1 MFSDKKFG
9 LNKELIE
16 AVKKIISE
24 QGVFQGLPGGV
35 PQGEF
40 QGLPGSNK
48 KKTINRINPGD
59 QNYTRLLDPKNPADA
74 QKMKQADDFI
84 KKQELNRKLGDVRP
98 GQEGRLGNPNPSKP
112 SDLGN
117 RKIGHIEITRG
128 GTEIPRT
135 SFKGTPVHPEQDKLP
150 KFLENPGTNN
160 LSKSSPST
168 FEKVKNFFGKGA
180 GAAGIGVGVGLGL
193 SGKEAYDRYKAG
205 EDPKEIAKDTAKN
218 TALSAAGG
226 VIGGVMAGPVGSFI
240 GSAALPHIEKLK
252 DAETEWQ
259 QKQKE
264 DPNILDKYPMKTKG
278 KISDTIRTMNAQ
290 EFNEQTRT
298 APMPA
303 PGEKR
308 GIVYA
313 PLDVTNVRKE
323 LEQTYGDLNSYL
335 SNKIPPGGTF
345 SKKVQIQPVAPP
357 TSGDTSTFNQT
368 TTNAGAPIQPVTT
381 KQTDMEQELENRRKA
396 ENEKKHSGRL
406 VKKPKKIVPPEENN
420 QPSIPQAPQ
429 SPRPAGQ
436 GYNEFTQGNDIPKTP
451 EAKSISAQDPEGASL
466 AASMRNTAPQT
477 NDGGATNAAVTK
489 QPTASEKPVY
499 KPKTQAPE
507 YKEYSGR
514 DIGTYEPWAQKAFSG
529 GDGGAESGG
538 PTKKGRRKMEEST
551 SINFLKKLNEKKKEE
566 KEDGDNVPVGK
577 AVEKLSGQT
586 PDIEYKERPQNPE
599 SAKDVPGATMY
610 QSPHDPQATMKRS
623 VSIKGGRDIFEPIKR
638 TRLEL
643 GVNEQVKKRY
653 TTPIAKD
660 MSEDKKYVES
670 FVKLYERKKASYE
683 DGGTE
688 KNEYTLH
695 GSAGSRKISDPSEL
709 GSGVM
714 LRDMGTGKMV
724 TPQEVMKPAPTVD
737 AHDDGGATNAAAN
750 PKTPTYKSPGY
761 KAGETYAKPDTP
773 MSSHYITLPYK
784 GIVKADGPAPEG
796 AEKSTIQVVEPSGK
810 SKARIYSGPKSDIP
824 QDKMVFSKPGGK
836 IDTKPDVYP
845 RNPDTGEEVNMPD
858 IKGPSTKDPELEK
871 LFKDDKPVK
880 PTAKK
885 GKKVIAAESI
895 FSETELKHIASVME
909 ADAAEWNKKKNEV
922 VSKATGPADSL
933 ETIDANDIG
942 KAAQK
947 TTEFAGMHSDEA
959 QKTAHY
965 DQMRVDNIL
974 SKPSGKSPSLG
985 FNLSKATDKTPEA
998 ADALLSQQAR
1008 TISNINYPKNT
1019 VNPSDN
1025 EYKTRAKVLGKK
1037 HLEFDEST
1045 LAPSV
1050 KSFLSFCNKGKLSE
1064 TVSDK
1069 DNQQVTGRGQVDRIG
1084 DTVPTRNLTDEKKA
1098 CSCKGKCK
1106 CH

>member
-16 AVKKIISE
+16 AVKKVIDE

-74 QKMKQADDFI
+74 QKMKQADGFI
-84 KKQELNRKLGDVRP
+84 KKQELNTKLGDVRP

-303 PGEKR
+303 PGEKG
-308 GIVYA
+308 GIVYV

-345 SKKVQIQPVAPP
+345 AKNVQIQPVAPP
-357 TSGDTSTFNQT
+357 TSGGASGINQT
-368 TTNAGAPIQPVTT
+368 KTLADVPIQPVTT
-381 KQTDMEQELENRRKA
+381 KQKDMDQELKNRRKA
-396 ENEKKHSGRL
+396 AVNPTMRPMTDAEKEKKHSGRL
-406 VKKPKKIVPPEENN
+406 VTAVRPETFKLPPDKPTAPAAASEPAKNLTFDMGKLDDRTEKVPP
-420 QPSIPQAPQ
+420 APEVNSQ
-429 SPRPAGQ
+429 TPAAAD
-436 GYNEFTQGNDIPKTP
+436 T
-451 EAKSISAQDPEGASL
+451 ASAS
-466 AASMRNTAPQT
+466 
-477 NDGGATNAAVTK
+477 ATEPAAVTN

-577 AVEKLSGQT
+577 AVEKLSGQA
-586 PDIEYKERPQNPE
+586 PDITYPERPQTPA

-610 QSPHDPQATMKRS
+610 QSPHDPEATMKRS

-643 GVNEQVKKRY
+643 GVNEQVKKRP
-653 TTPIAKD
+653 TSPIAKN
-660 MSEDKKYVES
+660 MSEDTTYVKS
-670 FVKLYERKKASYE
+670 FVELHEKRKLSDKQKKIAKLNPPE
-683 DGGTE
+683 DE
-688 KNEYTLH
+688 
-695 GSAGSRKISDPSEL
+695 ID
-709 GSGVM
+709 SGDLKK
-714 LRDMGTGKMV
+714 LRSKKM
-724 TPQEVMKPAPTVD
+724 
-737 AHDDGGATNAAAN
+737 
-750 PKTPTYKSPGY
+750 
-761 KAGETYAKPDTP
+761 
-773 MSSHYITLPYK
+773 
-784 GIVKADGPAPEG
+784 
-796 AEKSTIQVVEPSGK
+796 
-810 SKARIYSGPKSDIP
+810 
-824 QDKMVFSKPGGK
+824 
-836 IDTKPDVYP
+836 
-845 RNPDTGEEVNMPD
+845 EEN
-858 IKGPSTKDPELEK
+858 
-871 LFKDDKPVK
+871 
-880 PTAKK
+880 
-885 GKKVIAAESI
+885 I
-895 FSETELKHIASVME
+895 FSENELKHIASVME
-909 ADAAEWNKKKNEV
+909 A
-922 VSKATGPADSL
+922 
-933 ETIDANDIG
+933 I
-942 KAAQK
+942 
-947 TTEFAGMHSDEA
+947 
-959 QKTAHY
+959 
-965 DQMRVDNIL
+965 
-974 SKPSGKSPSLG
+974 
-985 FNLSKATDKTPEA
+985 
-998 ADALLSQQAR
+998 
-1008 TISNINYPKNT
+1008 
-1019 VNPSDN
+1019 
-1025 EYKTRAKVLGKK
+1025 
-1037 HLEFDEST
+1037 
-1045 LAPSV
+1045 
-1050 KSFLSFCNKGKLSE
+1050 
-1064 TVSDK
+1064 SDK
-1069 DNQQVTGRGQVDRIG
+1069 DNQQITGRGQVDRIG